1 MPRLNEKVCVVTGA
15 AAGIGYQ
22 TALTFASEGARV
34 LAVDRDAKGL
44 ETLKI
49 DGLNIS
55 TTVLDVTDP
64 AAVTAFFAAIQD
76 IDVLFNCA
84 GMVTVGNLMSC
95 SDQDWSRSLDLN
107 VTSLFTMCRAAIP
120 LMLASGGG
128 SIINMASVISSIGA
142 APDRFAYGVSKAA
155 VIGMTKSIALDYAAE
170 GIRCNAICP
179 SGVETPSMTARI
191 NAMDDP
197 EAARFAFSSRQPVGR
212 MGRPDEIAELATY
225 LASDISA
232 FMTGSAI
239 PIDGGA
245 KI

>member
-1 MPRLNEKVCVVTGA
+1 
-15 AAGIGYQ
+15 
-22 TALTFASEGARV
+22 
-34 LAVDRDAKGL
+34 
-44 ETLKI
+44 
-49 DGLNIS
+49 
-55 TTVLDVTDP
+55 
-64 AAVTAFFAAIQD
+64 
-76 IDVLFNCA
+76 
-84 GMVTVGNLMSC
+84 
-95 SDQDWSRSLDLN
+95 
-107 VTSLFTMCRAAIP
+107 
-120 LMLASGGG
+120 MLASGGG

-197 EAARFAFSSRQPVGR
+197 DAARFAFSSRQPVGR

>member
-1 MPRLNEKVCVVTGA
+1 MPRLENKLCVVTGA

-22 TALTFASEGARV
+22 TALAFAAEGAHV
-34 LAVDRDAKGL
+34 LAVDRDTKGL
-44 ETLKI
+44 EALKIGGLKI
-49 DGLNIS
+49 DI
-55 TTVLDVTDP
+55 TALDVTDP
-64 AAVTAFFAAIQD
+64 AAVTGFFAEIEG
-76 IDVLFNCA
+76 IDALFNCA
-84 GMVTVGNLMSC
+84 GMVTVGKLMHC
-95 SDQDWSRSLDLN
+95 SDQDWSQSLDLN
-107 VTSLFTMCRAAIP
+107 VTSLFRMCRAAIP

-155 VIGMTKSIALDYAAE
+155 VIGMTKSIALDYASE

-197 EAARFAFSSRQPVGR
+197 DAARSAFSSRQPMGR

-245 KI
+245 KL